1 MRTDVRSTDPQKTP
15 AGRPFGSHFMC
26 SSNPTLWVFR
36 IPHSSRLADWKHP
49 PGDYHTPLGHP
60 PNAIT
65 STQMED
71 AMSTRPMPGTPAYFA
86 DRAEAF
92 ALIRELEAA
101 NAYFGPIFLGLAFR
115 HSDENLEYMENL
127 YHAANSAREEAL
139 CRARSHP
146 TVREILVAQGRV
158 HLIDGYDDPDDFDD
172 DDEAFAIIRE
182 LEEASDDVSRAS
194 NDYAFAAWDT
204 AYETF
209 DGNFDQ
215 FVEHRGAQLHAADE
229 RYDEVLGRARSHP
242 TVREIL
248 AAQGKEGLL
257 KDWLLAA

>member
-1 MRTDVRSTDPQKTP
+1 MRTDVRSTDPQTTP
-15 AGRPFGSHFMC
+15 AGRPFGSHFMG

-36 IPHSSRLADWKHP
+36 IPRSSRLADWKHP

-60 PNAIT
+60 VGGIPRTQKENA
-65 STQMED
+65 MN
-71 AMSTRPMPGTPAYFA
+71 TRPAPGTPAYFA

-92 ALIRELEAA
+92 A
-101 NAYFGPIFLGLAFR
+101 
-115 HSDENLEYMENL
+115 
-127 YHAANSAREEAL
+127 
-139 CRARSHP
+139 
-146 TVREILVAQGRV
+146 
-158 HLIDGYDDPDDFDD
+158 
-172 DDEAFAIIRE
+172 IIRE
-182 LEEASDDVSRAS
+182 LEEAAGDMSRAF
-194 NDYAFAAWDT
+194 DVYQVAAWDT
-204 AYETF
+204 SSETF

-229 RYDEVLGRARSHP
+229 RYEEVLSRARSHP